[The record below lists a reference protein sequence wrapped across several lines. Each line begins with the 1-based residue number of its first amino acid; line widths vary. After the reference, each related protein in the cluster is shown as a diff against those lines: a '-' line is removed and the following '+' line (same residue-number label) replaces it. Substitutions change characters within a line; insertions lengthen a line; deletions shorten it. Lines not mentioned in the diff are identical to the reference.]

1 MNQMLIRARKS
12 VFLAT
17 GISLLAMTSALAGE
31 VTVWSWDPNFNGA
44 TMKEAAARYSASHP
58 DMTINLVDFAK
69 VDLEQKLQAQLAS
82 GTTEGL
88 PDIVLIEDYGAQ
100 KYLLSFPGAFEP
112 LNGKIDYSG
121 FAPYKVEL
129 ATVDGNTYSMPFD
142 SGVTGLFYRTDILA
156 EAGYSAA
163 DLQDIDWDQF
173 IEIAKVVK
181 EKTGHPMLG
190 VDLND
195 AGALRILL
203 QSMGGWYF
211 TADGQPAIA
220 GDAKFKAALS
230 TYSKGLSK
238 EVSPQGVRVVRVSP
252 GWIETEASVALAE
265 RLAQEAG
272 TDYAG
277 GKRIIMDA
285 LGGIPLGRPAKPA
298 EVAELIAFLASPRAA
313 SITGSEFVIDGGTVP
328 TA

>member
-69 VDLEQKLQAQLAS
+69 ADLEQKLQAQLAS

-173 IEIAKVVK
+173 IEIATVVK

-211 TADGQPAIA
+211 TADGQPALAITDLSNLFGA
-220 GDAKFKAALS
+220 VKFYKACRGKGVKPIIGADIFLEPEQAVPGSTPPRWPPGPACTPVKLQHACRCRHRPRPRHRAHCALPNAPRLRPQQP
-230 TYSKGLSK
+230 GL
-238 EVSPQGVRVVRVSP
+238 G
-252 GWIETEASVALAE
+252 
-265 RLAQEAG
+265 
-272 TDYAG
+272 
-277 GKRIIMDA
+277 
-285 LGGIPLGRPAKPA
+285 PLDR
-298 EVAELIAFLASPRAA
+298 
-313 SITGSEFVIDGGTVP
+313 
-328 TA
+328 